1 MSLPLHA
8 LLVMAKRPS
17 PGRTKT
23 RLSPPLSPKAA
34 GGLYECFL
42 LDTLDLVRQVPDVH
56 KVIAFTPK
64 SASGYFSKLAADFE
78 LIPQTGSNLGSR
90 LDNALSYYLLN
101 GFTQVVIMN
110 SDGPTLPV
118 EYLIKAHKALAQVD
132 VVLGPSEDGGY
143 YLIGLKKPAPR
154 LLRDVHMS
162 TPRVT
167 SDTLRIADSLGLRVH
182 LLPGWYDIDD
192 VETLDRLLV
201 DLEQSPRLI
210 APQTRR
216 YLKQI
221 NMLSTR

>member
-1 MSLPLHA
+1 
-8 LLVMAKRPS
+8 MAKRPS

-23 RLSPPLSPKAA
+23 RLSPPLSHGAA

-56 KVIAFTPK
+56 KVIAFMPK
-64 SASGYFSKLAADFE
+64 SASNYFSKLAADFE

-90 LDNALSYYLLN
+90 LDNALYYYLFN

-118 EYLIKAHKALAQVD
+118 EYLIEAQKALEKVD
-132 VVLGPSEDGGY
+132 VVLGPSQDGGY
-143 YLIGLKKPAPR
+143 YLIGLRRPAPS
-154 LLRDVHMS
+154 LLRDVRMS

-167 SDTLRIADSLGLRVH
+167 SDTLKIANSLGLQVH
-182 LLPGWYDIDD
+182 LLPAWYDVDY
-192 VETLDRLLV
+192 VETLNQLLL
-201 DLEQSPRLI
+201 DLEQSPQLI
-210 APQTRR
+210 APHTRR

-221 NMLSTR
+221 NMLSSR